1 MEKRY
6 GHMASLATYSRVYNL
21 CAELEQVVQRS
32 ASSSDRQTQL
42 YNGQCGQNGEMCT
55 AVSSGQCA
63 SDSVDGKAEENR
75 SVDLHKM

>member
-32 ASSSDRQTQL
+32 ASSWDRQTQL
-42 YNGQCGQNGEMCT
+42 YNGQCGEWRN
-55 AVSSGQCA
+55 VHSSGQGA
-63 SDSVDGKAEENR
+63 SDSVEGKAEENR